1 MAGYVFIAARDPWEG
16 AEGLR
21 VFELAGSLAETRDAV
36 TVYLTENAALAAR
49 ADAGEQV
56 LSPLIAA
63 GVTVVV
69 DPFALQERGI
79 SRDRMVAGVIAAPI
93 EHLVD
98 LLAEGGPSMWF

>member
-16 AEGLR
+16 TEGLR

-36 TVYLTENAALAAR
+36 TVYLTENGALAAR
-49 ADAGEQV
+49 AEAGERV

-63 GVTVVV
+63 GVNVLV

-79 SRDRMVAGVIAAPI
+79 SRDRMVAGVVAAPI
-93 EHLVD
+93 EELVD
-98 LLAEGGPSMWF
+98 LLASGVPSMWF